1 MCLCV
6 SYVVFRVV
14 VVGPAWL
21 MDKCFI
27 NVGLCVSYVVFRFV
41 FCVVVCVGWAGWDGG
56 QEFVSYA
63 AFGVCVCVSCG
74 VMCWLGRL
82 GWWTSEK
89 KLLAGRSIRP
99 AMMDRGE
106 TR

>member
-1 MCLCV
+1 MFHRCV
-6 SYVVFRVV
+6 FV
-14 VVGPAWL
+14 
-21 MDKCFI
+21 CFI
-27 NVGLCVSYVVFRFV
+27 C
-41 FCVVVCVGWAGWDGG
+41 CVCVLCGGGWAGLDGG
-56 QEFVSYA
+56 QECVSYA

-74 VMCWLGRL
+74 VMCWSGRL

>member
-1 MCLCV
+1 MLVRLAQLVDKFFGCVFMCFV
-6 SYVVFRVV
+6 
-14 VVGPAWL
+14 
-21 MDKCFI
+21 CFI
-27 NVGLCVSYVVFRFV
+27 C
-41 FCVVVCVGWAGWDGG
+41 
-56 QEFVSYA
+56 
-63 AFGVCVCVSCG
+63 CVSCG
-74 VMCWLGRL
+74 SVCWLGRL